1 MNARNALIVAVLL
14 TVVMALVQFFQQ
26 GVVIGTAATI
36 VVVGAGFV
44 GASMYVTNEEEQ
56 NPRLTQLA
64 SRLRAIGLIVIG
76 LGTLFGAIM
85 LLL

>member
-1 MNARNALIVAVLL
+1 MNARNALIVLVLL
-14 TVVMALVQFFQQ
+14 TIVMALIRFFQQ
-26 GVVIGTAATI
+26 GWIIGTTATI

-44 GASMYVTNEEEQ
+44 GGSMYVAGEEGA
-56 NPRLTQLA
+56 NPRLAQLA
-64 SRLRAIGLIVIG
+64 TRLRAIGLIVIG